1 LSLEVI
7 TMRRIFRGMPR
18 TRRGAAAVLFALL
31 IPLFVG
37 FVAFSTDLA
46 VLAVARDQLSTT
58 ADAAALAG
66 AQQLAN
72 EYRVRGV
79 TDLSPEIT
87 AANTQA
93 ATIGQDNNVL
103 GQAAILNQ
111 NTANS
116 PGAGDMIVGYLDPT
130 NPNATLDTSA
140 ASAYKYN
147 SVQVTASRSS
157 THGGMV
163 PAFFSRL
170 LGYTGSNV
178 SVMSTATAQNYA
190 IVGYQSVNNL
200 SANLLPIVLDVTTY
214 QDMLAGAGV
223 ATDQYTYNPTTSTVT
238 SGPDGVYESLLYP
251 VSAGLPG
258 NWGTIQVG
266 VTDNS
271 TSTLNSQILNGI
283 SPSQLAT
290 FPNGAIQLDPTL
302 TPPSITFTGNPGIS
316 AGIQPSLESIIGNP
330 VTIPIYDLNGS
341 NGSNAWYRVI
351 QFAPVRIMSVNFQG
365 NPKYVIVQ
373 PALVIDRTAIA
384 GSPLPSW
391 TSGGLI
397 RLHLSR

>member
-1 LSLEVI
+1 
-7 TMRRIFRGMPR
+7 MPR
-18 TRRGAAAVLFALL
+18 TRRGAAAILFALL

-46 VLAVARDQLSTT
+46 VLAVAQSQLSTT

-66 AQQLAN
+66 AQQLAD

-79 TDLSPEIT
+79 TNLSPEIT

-93 ATIGQDNNVL
+93 AAIGQANNVL

-116 PGAGDMIVGYLDPT
+116 PGVGDMIVGYLDPL
-130 NPNATLDTSA
+130 NSSATLDTSA
-140 ASAYKYN
+140 ASEYKYN
-147 SVQVTASRSS
+147 SVQVTAKRSPS
-157 THGGMV
+157 HGGMV
-163 PAFFSRL
+163 PAYFSRL
-170 LGYTGSNV
+170 LGV
-178 SVMSTATAQNYA
+178 SGTTVKVTSTATAQNYA
-190 IVGYQSVNNL
+190 IVGYQSVDNL
-200 SANLLPIVLDVTTY
+200 SANLLPIVLDQPTY
-214 QDMLAGAGV
+214 QDMLIGAGV
-223 ATDQYTYNPTTSTVT
+223 STDQYTYNPTTNTVT
-238 SGPDGVYESLLYP
+238 SGPDGVYESVLYP

-266 VTDNS
+266 VTNNS

-290 FPNGAIQLDPTL
+290 FPNGVIQLDPTL
-302 TPPSITFTGNPGIS
+302 TPPSITFSGNPGIS
-316 AGIQPSLESIIGNP
+316 AGIKSSLESIIGNP
-330 VTIPIYDLNGS
+330 VTIPIYDINGG

-351 QFAPVRIMSVNFQG
+351 QFAGVRIMSVNFQG
-365 NPKYVIVQ
+365 NPKYVIIQ

-397 RLHLSR
+397 RLHLTR